1 LARSAEEHKTTV
13 TSAKQPRLLR
23 ITTVPVSLK
32 LLLSGQLSH
41 YTRRGF
47 QILAVSA
54 DGPEIVDKKIDGVPH
69 FAIPLTRRITPV
81 QDLVCLVK
89 LIMLIRRFKPDIVHS
104 HTPKAGLIGM
114 LAAWIC
120 NVPVRMHTVA
130 GLPLME
136 KKGMLRELLI
146 RIERLTYWCATAV
159 YPNSGGLADFITGNI
174 GQQYPVR
181 IIGKGST
188 NGIDTGFF
196 SRNEILATTAS
207 AIRKKHGIEKDD
219 LVYSFVGR
227 VVRDKGIGE
236 LVSAFRKTKAA
247 LLSHQKIFLLVIGP
261 FEQDLDPLYPEDF
274 EFLKTDP
281 TVILAGYQ
289 SDVRPWIM
297 ASDIF
302 VFPSYREGFPNVVMQ
317 ASCLEVPC
325 IVSDINGCNEIIDH
339 NRTGLIVEPKN
350 APALFEAMRLLSSNT
365 DVRKNF
371 ASEARNKIVKEY
383 DQKFVW
389 DELEKEYW
397 ANLKS
402 ASYRSRTFFTVIV
415 KPFFDRL
422 VALIGL
428 IIASPV
434 MLICMLLLSRANK
447 GRVWFT
453 QTRPGK
459 NERLFKVI
467 KFRTMSD
474 ERDQNGVLLPDEA
487 RLHGVGKF
495 IRRTSLDELP
505 QLINVLK
512 GDMSLVGPRPLL
524 VEYLPLYDEEQ
535 RHRHDVTPGI
545 TGWAQVNG
553 RNAISWQQKFA
564 YDVWYVKNQTFL
576 LDLRI
581 LLMTVLKVFKAE
593 GINSATSVTME
604 KFAGPVQ
611 PKERP

>member
-1 LARSAEEHKTTV
+1 M
-13 TSAKQPRLLR
+13 
-23 ITTVPVSLK
+23 SLK

-41 YTRRGF
+41 FSRRGF

-69 FAIPLTRRITPV
+69 FAIPLTRRITPF
-81 QDLVCLVK
+81 QDLMCLVR
-89 LIMLIRRFKPDIVHS
+89 LILLIRRFKPDIVHS

-114 LAAWIC
+114 LAAWMC
-120 NVPVRMHTVA
+120 QVPVRMHTVA

-136 KKGMLRELLI
+136 KKGVLRALLI
-146 RIERLTYWCATAV
+146 WIERLTYWCATAV
-159 YPNSGGLADFITGNI
+159 YPNSAGLAEFINAHI
-174 GQQYPVR
+174 GSNYRVK
-181 IIGKGST
+181 IIGRGSS

-196 SRNEILATTAS
+196 ARNEILAATAS
-207 AIRKKHGIEKDD
+207 GIRKKHGIEKND

-236 LVSAFRKTKAA
+236 LVSAFRKMRVAVPP
-247 LLSHQKIFLLVIGP
+247 HQKIFLLIIGP
-261 FEQDLDPLYPEDF
+261 FEQDLDPLHPEDLD
-274 EFLKTDP
+274 FLKNDP
-281 TVILAGYQ
+281 AVILAGYQ

-325 IVSDINGCNEIIDH
+325 IVSDINGCNEIIEH
-339 NRTGLIVEPKN
+339 NRTGIIVKPKD
-350 APALFEAMRLLSSNT
+350 AAALFEAMQVLSSRP
-365 DVRKNF
+365 DVRESF
-371 ASEARNKIVKEY
+371 ASEARNKIVREY

-389 DELEKEYW
+389 TELEKEYTT
-397 ANLKS
+397 NLKA

-434 MLICMLLLSRANK
+434 MLICMLLLTRANR
-447 GRVWFT
+447 GRVWFI

-459 NERLFKVI
+459 AERLFKVI

-474 ERDQNGVLLPDEA
+474 ERDEKGNLLPDEA

-495 IRRTSLDELP
+495 IRKTSLDELP

-564 YDVWYVKNQTFL
+564 YDVWYVKNQSFL

-611 PKERP
+611 PKERQ